1 MKWNLKHLYENLDAW
16 NKDLKRVKEIIKTLP
31 EFEGR
36 LGDFEAF
43 KEYYELQREVSVK
56 LNKLYQYA
64 HLKSDLNKKDV
75 ENSARVQ
82 TMSGVVSEY
91 QQATAFESPEILNL
105 GEEKV
110 NAFLEKDE
118 ALKDFKFPLKKLFH
132 QSQHILDAERESLL
146 ANFSELR
153 RQGSNLH
160 GALAVADN
168 SAQEVT
174 LSDGSTV
181 AVTNGNFR
189 SLIADA
195 KTAED
200 REKIFRAV
208 FDHYEAHKYTYA
220 EVYNTVLKS
229 NVANMKSRNYG
240 STLEA
245 ALHHNNIDPIVYHNL
260 VDTAKEST
268 NLLKRYYAIRKEALG
283 LEKHHTYDRFIPL
296 AESSSKFEYEEARKL
311 FFDAIDH
318 LDDDFKDKAKDAL
331 KEGFVDVYE
340 QDGKQT
346 GAYSSSSLNEHPY
359 ILLNFDKTL
368 GDVFTVAHEGG
379 HSMHS
384 LFAAEH
390 QPEPTQN
397 YTIFVA
403 EIASTFNEH
412 LLLDY
417 FINNNKGS
425 KEDKIQLL
433 QQSID
438 DIAAT
443 FYRQTLF
450 AAYELKAHE
459 MAEAGT
465 PITYESLSQ
474 IMIDLYK
481 EFYDIDI
488 REEGPKPYVWAYIP
502 HFFFAPYYVY
512 QYATSFAASL
522 KLYEMVK
529 EDPSNI
535 QNHMDLL
542 KSGGDDFPMNQT
554 RRAGLDLTDKET
566 FKAVTKRLET
576 LLDELELAL
585 KE

>member
-1 MKWNLKHLYENLDAW
+1 MKHLYENLDAW
-16 NKDLKRVKEIIKTLP
+16 NKDLKRAKEIIETLP
-31 EFEGR
+31 EYEGR
-36 LGDFEAF
+36 LGDFDAF

-82 TMSGVVSEY
+82 TMTSVVSEY

-118 ALKDFKFPLKKLFH
+118 SLKDFRFPLKKLFH
-132 QSQHILDAERESLL
+132 QSQHILDAKRESLL

-153 RQGSNLH
+153 GQGSNLH

-181 AVTNGNFR
+181 AVTNGNYR

-200 REKIFRAV
+200 RETIFRAV
-208 FDHYEAHKYTYA
+208 FDHYEEHKHTYA
-220 EVYNTVLKS
+220 EIYNTVLKS

-268 NLLKRYYAIRKEALG
+268 NLLKRYYALRKDALG

-296 AESSSKFEYEEARKL
+296 AESNSKFEYEEAKNL

-318 LDDDFKDKAKDAL
+318 LDDDFKEKAKDAL

-384 LFAAEH
+384 LFASEH

-417 FINNNKGS
+417 FIANNKGS

-474 IMIDLYK
+474 IMVDLYK

-529 EDPSNI
+529 EDPANI
-535 QNHMDLL
+535 QKHMDLL
-542 KSGGDDFPMNQT
+542 KSGGNDFPMNQT

-566 FKAVTKRLET
+566 FQAVTNRLKT

>member
-1 MKWNLKHLYENLDAW
+1 MKHLYENLDDW
-16 NKDLKRVKEIIKTLP
+16 NKDLKRVKEIIGVLP
-31 EFEGR
+31 DFKGR
-36 LGDFEAF
+36 LGDYEAF
-43 KEYYELQREVSVK
+43 KEYYDLEREVSVK

-82 TMSGVVSEY
+82 TMSAVVSEY
-91 QQATAFESPEILNL
+91 QQATSFESPEILTL

-132 QSQHILDAERESLL
+132 QSQHILDAKRESLL
-146 ANFSELR
+146 ANFSELSG
-153 RQGSNLH
+153 QGSNLH

-168 SAQEVT
+168 SPKEVT

-208 FDHYEAHKYTYA
+208 FDHYEAHKHTYA
-220 EVYNTVLKS
+220 EIYNTVLKS
-229 NVANMKSRNYG
+229 NVATMKSRNYD

-245 ALHHNNIDPIVYHNL
+245 ALHHNAIDPVVYHNL

-296 AESSSKFEYEEARKL
+296 AESSSKFEYEEAKKL

-318 LDDDFKDKAKDAL
+318 LDDDFKEKAKDAL

-384 LFAAEH
+384 LFAGEH

-412 LLLDY
+412 LLLDH
-417 FINNNKGS
+417 FINNNKGT

-566 FKAVTKRLET
+566 FRAVTKRLKT